1 MTVTCA
7 FVITLDMFGP
17 YCLLLEAWL
26 RGVAQARNQFNW
38 VKESFFLKLKLN
50 KIKRDK
56 SLTQRAESLANLKS
70 AQSHNNLWNSHEKHL
85 FLCVF
90 FFTCLRTQQNYFVS
104 LGSNLQVMYL
114 IYCGKLKNL
123 NNKEPT
129 QRLSLL
135 FHPKQKGGTLHWTL
149 QLYYTVLQSVN
160 NLTPELFPSNSNC
173 WWIYTAASTRTVKK

>member
-38 VKESFFLKLKLN
+38 VKESCFFFKLKLN

-85 FLCVF
+85 FSSR
-90 FFTCLRTQQNYFVS
+90 LRTQQNYFVS
-104 LGSNLQVMYL
+104 LCSNLQVMYL

-160 NLTPELFPSNSNC
+160 KWCVTC
-173 WWIYTAASTRTVKK
+173 WSW